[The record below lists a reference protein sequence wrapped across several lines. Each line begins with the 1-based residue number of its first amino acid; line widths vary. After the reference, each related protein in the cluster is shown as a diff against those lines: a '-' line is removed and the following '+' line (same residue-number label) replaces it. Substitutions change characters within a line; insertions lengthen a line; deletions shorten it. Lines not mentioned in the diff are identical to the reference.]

1 MQMKR
6 FIVPILVLSM
16 AIALCGC
23 QKTLKGPDA
32 LIEKAREEIPV
43 ADAENIDM
51 AYAGLCGKE
60 DLALIWF
67 VSGNEYQAHYY
78 LPMECKVVGKDEYTF
93 ERVCIPLER
102 GVDIVVL
109 EWQGGYSFLVNN
121 PNCKT
126 IRITDNSG
134 TQDIAIEKDVYP
146 FVYYND
152 LLPSEYLFLDAEGN
166 EIQ

>member
-1 MQMKR
+1 MKKACALL
-6 FIVPILVLSM
+6 LVICLLFALS
-16 AIALCGC
+16 GC
-23 QKTLKGPDA
+23 QKVMNGTDD
-32 LIEKAREEIPV
+32 LIEKAREIIPV
-43 ADAENIDM
+43 ADAENIEIT
-51 AYAGLCGKE
+51 YAGLIGDDE
-60 DLALIWF
+60 DALIWF

-78 LPMECKVVGKDEYTF
+78 LPMECTVVGKDEYTF
-93 ERVCIPLER
+93 ERVYKPVER
-102 GVDIVVL
+102 GLDIVVL

-134 TQDIAIEKDVYP
+134 IQDIAIEKDVYP

>member
-1 MQMKR
+1 MKR
-6 FIVPILVLSM
+6 SIVSVLVLSVV
-16 AIALCGC
+16 IVLCGC
-23 QKTLKGPDA
+23 QKTLKGTDA
-32 LIEKAREEIPV
+32 LIEKATEEIPI
-43 ADAENIDM
+43 ADAENTDI

-78 LPMECKVVGKDEYTF
+78 LPMECTVVGKDEYTF
-93 ERVCIPLER
+93 ERVCKPVER
-102 GVDIVVL
+102 WLDIVVL

-146 FVYYND
+146 FVYYNN